1 MPIYLLISV
10 VAEKY
15 LLFKI
20 VYGTVVKLCKI
31 SILKKQSVDSNGKT
45 MNRILKR
52 AILPALVATSLVGAN
67 IAAVKPAS
75 ADQRLIHDIGV
86 GAGGGAAAGLVTN
99 RRHTWRN
106 AVNGAAAGAAVH
118 AVNHGG
124 RHKSRNVAR
133 DAAVGAAAGTAAGLL
148 TDRKH
153 TWRNAVNGAAAGT
166 AVNVLGR

>member
-1 MPIYLLISV
+1 
-10 VAEKY
+10 
-15 LLFKI
+15 
-20 VYGTVVKLCKI
+20 
-31 SILKKQSVDSNGKT
+31 

-52 AILPALVATSLVGAN
+52 ALLPGLVATSLVGVN
-67 IAAVKPAS
+67 IAALRPAF
-75 ADQRLIHDIGV
+75 ADPSLIHDVGV

-118 AVNHGG
+118 AVG
-124 RHKSRNVAR
+124 RHKKRNVAR
-133 DAAVGAAAGTAAGLL
+133 DAAVGAAAATAAGLI

-166 AVNVLGR
+166 AVNVLGH